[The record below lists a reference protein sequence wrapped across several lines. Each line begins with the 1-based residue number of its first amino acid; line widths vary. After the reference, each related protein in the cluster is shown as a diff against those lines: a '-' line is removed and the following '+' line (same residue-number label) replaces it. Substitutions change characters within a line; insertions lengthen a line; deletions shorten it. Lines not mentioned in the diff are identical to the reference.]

1 MTKMKGLNK
10 QLLVWE
16 KAKFILNVNMYFE
29 NLSTLILW
37 ANLGE
42 SELYISSVSQ
52 SCAKQKLELEFGKPI
67 L

>member
-1 MTKMKGLNK
+1 MTKMRGLNK

-37 ANLGE
+37 VNLSE
-42 SELYISSVSQ
+42 SELYI
-52 SCAKQKLELEFGKPI
+52 
-67 L
+67 